1 LQPEAR
7 LRGGNQR
14 EAAVLRAVLELTGDE
29 SIPVRQAACVRRLDD
44 PRDTRVLES
53 EADLH
58 AAQGIAASVDQ
69 LRAKS
74 RDRSAIRGHRV
85 RNGQAQTATA
95 AILPLGR
102 ARLADELAESRG
114 PGIRAAVGASAGRI
128 QRD

>member
-1 LQPEAR
+1 
-7 LRGGNQR
+7 LRSGNQR

-29 SIPVRQAACVRRLDD
+29 SIAIRQAARVRWLDD
-44 PRDTRVLES
+44 SGYTWILEG
-53 EADLH
+53 EADLYTT
-58 AAQGIAASVDQ
+58 QGIAASVDQ

-74 RDRSAIRGHRV
+74 RDRFAVRGHRV

-95 AILPLGR
+95 ATLPFGR
-102 ARLADELAESRG
+102 ARLTDELAESRG